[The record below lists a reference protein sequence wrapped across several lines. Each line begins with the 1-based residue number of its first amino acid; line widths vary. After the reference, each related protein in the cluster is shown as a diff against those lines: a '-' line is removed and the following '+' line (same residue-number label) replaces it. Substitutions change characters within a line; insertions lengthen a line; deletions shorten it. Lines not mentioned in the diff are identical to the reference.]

1 VKRYLSLT
9 PLGEALEILGR
20 SFRSIPTTE
29 RIHVANSA
37 GRVTASPI
45 FARFS
50 VPGAHLAAMDG
61 IAVLSEETFGASEQR
76 PVTLRGAVRVNT
88 GNLLPPGADSVIMIE
103 DVRMDGDL
111 FTIRKPAAPWQ
122 HVRPVGEDI
131 GETEMILP
139 SRHRIRPH
147 EIGALAAYG
156 IADVDVLTVR
166 VGLIPTGSELVPL
179 GETPGPGQVV
189 ESNTVMAAA
198 WLAGMGARPTRYPLT
213 PDDPGLI
220 RSRLELAADEN
231 DLVIISA
238 GSSAGTRDFTADAIA
253 ELGEVILHGVA
264 MKPGKPVILGRI
276 QGKPVIGLPGY
287 PLSAVT
293 VLREMV
299 TPLLAGYGLPREP
312 EPAVPAILSSTL
324 ASELGVEEFVFLS
337 VGKIQGRWVAVPH
350 GRGAGVQMS
359 GVRANAYLAID
370 ADREGIENGEEVQA
384 HLTVPIQEAER
395 ALILT
400 GSHDPA
406 LDLLADQLAK
416 AGVELHSA
424 HQGSMGGLIALSK
437 RVCHGAP
444 MHLLADDGT
453 YNTPYLSRHLP
464 GEDLVI
470 FCLAGREQGIIS
482 RGNLALED
490 LPKVRFINRQ
500 KGSGTRIL
508 LDHLLSQK
516 GIPPDSIAGY
526 DRELTTHLAVALAV
540 KTGEA
545 DAGLGVYSAAKAFHL
560 SFVPVAREPYELA
573 FHALTWEDPRVK
585 ALASAVT
592 SPRFREGLEALGG
605 YDVSMTGG
613 LRRLP
618 GGPPPRA

>member
-1 VKRYLSLT
+1 MKRYLSLT
-9 PLGEALEILGR
+9 SLDEAREILAR
-20 SFRSIPTTE
+20 SFTFTPSTE
-29 RIHVANSA
+29 RIPVEAAA

-50 VPGAHLAAMDG
+50 VPEAHLAAMDG
-61 IAVLSEETFGASEQR
+61 IAVLAEETFGAGEQR
-76 PVTLRGAVRVNT
+76 PVTLKGAMWVNT
-88 GNLLPPGADSVIMIE
+88 GNLLPPGTDSVIMIE
-103 DVRMDGDL
+103 DVRIDGDR

-139 SRHRIRPH
+139 SRHHIRPH

-156 IADVDVLTVR
+156 IAEAEVLTVR

-179 GETPGPGQVV
+179 GEKPGPGQVV

-198 WLAGMGARPTRYPLT
+198 WLREMGGRCTRFPLT
-213 PDDPGLI
+213 ADDPDLI
-220 RSRLELAADEN
+220 RSRLDQAVDAN

-238 GSSAGTRDFTADAIA
+238 GSSAGTKDFTADAIA
-253 ELGEVILHGVA
+253 DLGEVLLHGVA

-276 QGKPVIGLPGY
+276 RGKPVIGLPGY

-293 VLREMV
+293 VLREIL
-299 TPLLAGYGLPREP
+299 TPLLALYGLPQEP
-312 EPAVPAILSSTL
+312 GPVAPAILSSSL
-324 ASELGVEEFVFLS
+324 ASEVGVQEFVFLS
-337 VGKIQGRWVAVPH
+337 VGKIEERWVAVPH

-370 ADREGIENGEEVQA
+370 ADREGIEAGEKVQA
-384 HLTVPIQEAER
+384 RLTVPVAEAER

-406 LDLLADQLAK
+406 LDLLADHLAK

-464 GEDLVI
+464 GEALVI

-482 RGNLALED
+482 RENRTIED
-490 LPKVRFINRQ
+490 LLKVRFINRQ

-508 LDHLLSQK
+508 LDHLLSKK
-516 GIPPDSIAGY
+516 GIPPESIAGY

-545 DAGLGVYSAAKAFHL
+545 DAGLGVFSAAKAFNL
-560 SFVPVAREPYELA
+560 SFVPVAKEPYELV
-573 FHALTWEDPRVK
+573 FHAETWEDPRVK
-585 ALASAVT
+585 ALASVVT
-592 SPRFREGLEALGG
+592 SPSFREGLEALGG

-618 GGPPPRA
+618 

>member
-9 PLGEALEILGR
+9 PLSEALEILGR
-20 SFRSIPTTE
+20 SFTFTPSTE
-29 RIHVANSA
+29 RIPVSTAS
-37 GRVTASPI
+37 GRVTSSPI

-61 IAVLSEETFGASEQR
+61 IAVLSEETFGAGEQR
-76 PVTLRGAVRVNT
+76 PVTLREAVRVNT
-88 GNLLPPGADSVIMIE
+88 GNLLPPEADSVIMIE
-103 DVRMDGDL
+103 DVRIDGDR
-111 FTIRKPAAPWQ
+111 FTIRRPATPWQ

-139 SRHRIRPH
+139 SSHRIRPH
-147 EIGALAAYG
+147 EIGALSAYG
-156 IADVDVLTVR
+156 IAEVEVLTVR
-166 VGLIPTGSELVPL
+166 VGLIPTGSELVPP
-179 GETPGPGQVV
+179 GEKPGPGQVV

-198 WLAGMGARPTRYPLT
+198 WLDRMGARCTRYPLT

-220 RSRLELAADEN
+220 RSRLGEAVEAN

-253 ELGEVILHGVA
+253 DLGEVLLHGVA
-264 MKPGKPVILGRI
+264 MKPGKPVILGQI
-276 QGKPVIGLPGY
+276 SGKPVIGLPGY

-293 VLREMV
+293 VLRELV
-299 TPLLAGYGLPREP
+299 IPLLSRYGLPREP
-312 EPAVPAILSSTL
+312 ESTVPAVLSSTL

-337 VGKIQGRWVAVPH
+337 LGKIQGRWVAVPH

-359 GVRANAYLAID
+359 GVRANAYLVID
-370 ADREGIENGEEVQA
+370 AGEEGVEAGEEVQA
-384 HLTVPIQEAER
+384 HLTVPVQEAGQ

-416 AGVELHSA
+416 AGVSLHSA
-424 HQGSMGGLIALSK
+424 HQGSMGGLIALKK

-482 RGNLALED
+482 RENLALED

-508 LDHLLSQK
+508 LDHLLSLR
-516 GIPPDSIAGY
+516 GIPPGSIAGY

-540 KTGEA
+540 KTGEV
-545 DAGLGVYSAAKAFHL
+545 DAGLGVFSAAKAFGL
-560 SFVPVAREPYELA
+560 SFVPVAREPYEIV
-573 FHALTWEDPRVK
+573 FHADTWEDPRVK
-585 ALASAVT
+585 ALASTVT
-592 SPRFREGLEALGG
+592 SPSFREALEALGG
-605 YDVSMTGG
+605 YDVSLTGR

-618 GGPPPRA
+618 